1 MDWRYPLVLLL
12 ASTSWLLGDAITP
25 SCEHNSSW
33 EEQTFSTLRLTKRYF
48 TMNGNKVDSLVIRFI
63 MNEDSMA
70 PYDRTIKMSGVSV
83 QRERVSGEEI
93 RSLDLKF
100 DYISGGNDFHKE

>member
-33 EEQTFSTLRLTKRYF
+33 EEQTFSTLRLTRRYF
-48 TMNGNKVDSLVIRFI
+48 TMNGNKVDSLAVRFI
-63 MNEDSMA
+63 YESDERPA
-70 PYDRTIKMSGVSV
+70 YDITTSMSGVSV
-83 QRERVSGEEI
+83 QRERVSGGEI